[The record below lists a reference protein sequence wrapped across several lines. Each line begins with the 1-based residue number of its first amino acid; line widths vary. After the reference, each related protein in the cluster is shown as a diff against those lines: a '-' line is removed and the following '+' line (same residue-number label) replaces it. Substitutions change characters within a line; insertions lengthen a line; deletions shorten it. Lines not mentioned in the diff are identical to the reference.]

1 MVTSLAVIVM
11 PRKTYLLIA
20 DTHTIIRGFFIAWTN
35 QSVWSTDGEWWKE
48 KTQCLF
54 AFISEGNVWAILLSL
69 GSGSLLWNVEQNNA
83 AWPRNCTVSVATEV
97 KSCCKQATK
106 DKLLWY
112 IRNLAHAFVFRITK
126 NSRNANILILKIRS
140 ATRRKTDAKSL
151 AVFQYSKAV
160 LHPWE
165 LEWTCEDW
173 TPHQY
178 SQHQSSN
185 FTTLLLF
192 YLWILQL
199 KLAQV
204 PQGLHGNL

>member
-1 MVTSLAVIVM
+1 M
-11 PRKTYLLIA
+11 
-20 DTHTIIRGFFIAWTN
+20 
-35 QSVWSTDGEWWKE
+35 
-48 KTQCLF
+48 
-54 AFISEGNVWAILLSL
+54 LLSL

-83 AWPRNCTVSVATEV
+83 AWPRNCTVSLATEV

-112 IRNLAHAFVFRITK
+112 IRNLAHVFVFRITE
-126 NSRNANILILKIRS
+126 NPRNANTLILKIKS
-140 ATRRKTDAKSL
+140 STAKTDPESVAL
-151 AVFQYSKAV
+151 FQYSKAV

-165 LEWTCEDW
+165 LQWTWKDW
-173 TPHQY
+173 IPHRY
-178 SQHQSSN
+178 SQHQLRN

-192 YLWILQL
+192 NLWILQL